1 MSKFGDESI
10 LTQCYWTWETESKIV
25 SFRKERQQPYSL
37 EMEGGVGGIIFSRT
51 VRPEILTQS
60 CDNADLRILQIYSC
74 ISASTPNLLS
84 SLQKWT
90 LNITEY
96 EQMNILNLNWSK
108 FILMVTLS
116 SLLSSYP
123 KNFSWAGKTGWV
135 YYDTH
140 WKKKLHWIHIWS
152 FMEPLTFSLGLQPP
166 NRLQVLPVSLLP
178 YRAAVPDSYSSLVM
192 FSPCM

>member
-90 LNITEY
+90 LNIIEY

-140 WKKKLHWIHIWS
+140 WKKKTTLNSHLIIYGALDLLFGFAATKQTAGAPCFTATLQS
-152 FMEPLTFSLGLQPP
+152 SSARFVLLFS
-166 NRLQVLPVSLLP
+166 NV
-178 YRAAVPDSYSSLVM
+178 
-192 FSPCM
+192 FPCM

>member
-1 MSKFGDESI
+1 
-10 LTQCYWTWETESKIV
+10 
-25 SFRKERQQPYSL
+25 
-37 EMEGGVGGIIFSRT
+37 MEGGVGGIIFSRT

-90 LNITEY
+90 LNIIEY

-140 WKKKLHWIHIWS
+140 WKKNYTEFTFDHLWS
-152 FMEPLTFSLGLQPP
+152 PWPSLWVCSHQTDCRCSLFHCYPTEQQCQIRTPL
-166 NRLQVLPVSLLP
+166 
-178 YRAAVPDSYSSLVM
+178 
-192 FSPCM
+192 